1 MASALLVASYSY
13 CYSET
18 TYGVTNNAIT
28 NGLSWDMNNVLPD
41 ASLPWVSVEV
51 NGLVY
56 RYTINKDPST
66 GSTVYVRNKD
76 PINGGYVFEE
86 RDDWKP
92 GDSGG
97 TVQKL
102 FRFPYIDSTRWG
114 DGSIDL
120 EGSGVISDAII
131 TYNYKMTVD
140 DGKMLCSTSPLAD
153 PSCPGFAEALA
164 DLLASITELDPDDPF
179 YDQWVQANINN
190 DTDEDQY
197 EDDEQIEE
205 PEEEESNFEK
215 ESLAGKNTIE
225 GIVDVDRQDAI
236 LQQLAQLPKIEPYY
250 QKQIFGGIYEDTIK
264 LIDTNIPDNGRALRS
279 LASDSKHRDM
289 VRSQYE
295 Q

>member
-1 MASALLVASYSY
+1 MASALLAASYSY

-51 NGLVY
+51 NGLIY
-56 RYTINKDPST
+56 RYTINKDPNT
-66 GSTVYVRNKD
+66 GSTVYVRNQD
-76 PINGGYVFEE
+76 PVNGGYVFEE

-120 EGSGVISDAII
+120 EGDGVISDAII

-153 PSCPGFAEALA
+153 PSCAGFAEALA
-164 DLLASITELDPDDPF
+164 DLLASITDMDPDDPF
-179 YDQWVQANINN
+179 YDQWVQANINSQV
-190 DTDEDQY
+190 DEELY
-197 EDDEQIEE
+197 DDEEEVQE

-215 ESLAGKNTIE
+215 DAFAGKNTIE
-225 GIVDVDRQDAI
+225 GIIDTTKQEAI
-236 LQQLAQLPKIEPYY
+236 LAELAQLPKIEPYY
-250 QKQIFGGIYEDTIK
+250 QKQIFGGVYDESIK
-264 LIDTNIPDNGRALRS
+264 LIDTNIPDNSRALRN
-279 LASDSKHRDM
+279 LASDSKHRSM

-295 Q
+295 

>member
-1 MASALLVASYSY
+1 MASVLLVASYSY

-51 NGLVY
+51 NGLIY
-56 RYTINKDPST
+56 RYTINKDPNT

-120 EGSGVISDAII
+120 EGNGVISDAVI
-131 TYNYKMTVD
+131 TYNYRMTVD

-164 DLLASITELDPDDPF
+164 DLLASITDMDPDDPF

-190 DTDEDQY
+190 QVDEELY
-197 EDDEQIEE
+197 DDEEEPQE

-215 ESLAGKNTIE
+215 DSLGGKNTIE
-225 GIVDVDRQDAI
+225 GIVDVAKQEAI
-236 LQQLAQLPKIEPYY
+236 LAELAQLPKIEQYY
-250 QKQIFGGIYEDTIK
+250 QKQIFGGVYDESIK
-264 LIDTNIPDNGRALRS
+264 LIDSNIPDNSRALRN
-279 LASDSKHRDM
+279 LASDSKHRSM

-295 Q
+295 

>member
-1 MASALLVASYSY
+1 MASALLAASYSY

-51 NGLVY
+51 NGLIY
-56 RYTINKDPST
+56 RYTINKDPNT
-66 GSTVYVRNKD
+66 GSTVYVRNQD
-76 PINGGYVFEE
+76 PVNGGYVFEE

-92 GDSGG
+92 GDGGG

-120 EGSGVISDAII
+120 EGDGVISDAII

-140 DGKMLCSTSPLAD
+140 DGKILCSTSPLAD

-164 DLLASITELDPDDPF
+164 DLLASITDMDPDDPF
-179 YDQWVQANINN
+179 YDQWVQANINSQV
-190 DTDEDQY
+190 DEELY
-197 EDDEQIEE
+197 DDEEEVQE

-215 ESLAGKNTIE
+215 DSLGGKNTIE
-225 GIVDVDRQDAI
+225 GIVDVAKQEAI
-236 LQQLAQLPKIEPYY
+236 LAELAQLPKIEQYY
-250 QKQIFGGIYEDTIK
+250 QKQIFGGVYDESIK
-264 LIDTNIPDNGRALRS
+264 LIDSNIPDNSRALRN
-279 LASDSKHRDM
+279 LASDSKHRSM

-295 Q
+295 

>member
-1 MASALLVASYSY
+1 MASALLAASYSY

-51 NGLVY
+51 NGLIY
-56 RYTINKDPST
+56 RYTINKDPNT
-66 GSTVYVRNKD
+66 GSTVYVRNQD
-76 PINGGYVFEE
+76 PVNGGYVFEE

-120 EGSGVISDAII
+120 EGDGVISDAII

-164 DLLASITELDPDDPF
+164 DLLASITDMDPDDPF

-190 DTDEDQY
+190 QVDEELY
-197 EDDEQIEE
+197 DDKEEVQE

-215 ESLAGKNTIE
+215 DAFAGKNTIE
-225 GIVDVDRQDAI
+225 GIIDTPKQEAI
-236 LQQLAQLPKIEPYY
+236 LAELAQLPKIEPYY
-250 QKQIFGGIYEDTIK
+250 QKQIFGGVYDEPIK
-264 LIDTNIPDNGRALRS
+264 LIDSNIPDNSRALRN
-279 LASDSKHRDM
+279 LASDSKHRSM

-295 Q
+295 